1 MFNFLKKI
9 FSGSQEDNLAAS
21 QNNAQENIA
30 DKTEPMESPF
40 ETGSDSDSNSS
51 DFEVNE

>member
-1 MFNFLKKI
+1 MFDFLKKF

-21 QNNAQENIA
+21 QNDAQESATDEI
-30 DKTEPMESPF
+30 EPMKSPF

-51 DFEVNE
+51 DFEINE